1 MLRGKR
7 GMLFDLDGTLIDS
20 MWMWKAIDIE
30 YLGRYGIELPDGL
43 QRCIEGMSFSET
55 AVYFKENFH
64 IPDSLDVIKN
74 TWNQMAY
81 DKYKN
86 EVSLK
91 KGVLDFLKY
100 CKDHCLK
107 TAICTSNS
115 RELASVCL
123 KSLGIEEYID
133 LLVTACDVNKGK
145 PSPDIYLTAAEKLE
159 LLPTECLVFED
170 IVKGLQAGISAG
182 MDTCAVEDEY
192 SQETEEE
199 KRKHA
204 RYYVRSF
211 EEIITGKFDRIR

>member
-1 MLRGKR
+1 MLNGKR

-43 QRCIEGMSFSET
+43 QRKIEGMSFSET
-55 AVYFKENFH
+55 AVYFKENFQ
-64 IPDSLDVIKN
+64 IPDSLEVIKD

-86 EVSLK
+86 EVPLK
-91 KGVLDFLKY
+91 EGVLDFLKY
-100 CKDHCLK
+100 CKKQGFK

-123 KSLGIEEYID
+123 SSLGIDQYID

-145 PSPDIYLTAAEKLE
+145 PSPDIYLTAAQKLSLCPE
-159 LLPTECLVFED
+159 ECLVFED

-182 MDTCAVEDEY
+182 MDTCAVADKY
-192 SQETEEE
+192 SEETEAE

-211 EEIITGKFDRIR
+211 DEIITGRFDRIV